1 MQKPV
6 RICIFTQS
14 INLIKIDE
22 MSQNDDLFT
31 YDEDDAVKYIQN
43 VLPQELKEKYSH
55 DDIVYITDVVY
66 DYYEQ
71 KGLFDDR
78 DDEEVEI
85 DEDDIIA
92 YARKC
97 ARKDGMK
104 IDDEDMPFLVRGE
117 LDYEESLGVF

>member
-1 MQKPV
+1 
-6 RICIFTQS
+6 
-14 INLIKIDE
+14 
-22 MSQNDDLFT
+22 MSQEEDLFT
-31 YDEDDAVKYIQN
+31 YDEDEAVRYILN

-71 KGLFDDR
+71 KGLFDEQAGDEVEL
-78 DDEEVEI
+78 DEE
-85 DEDDIIA
+85 DIIEF
-92 YARKC
+92 ARKC
-97 ARKDGMK
+97 ARKDRMK

>member
-1 MQKPV
+1 
-6 RICIFTQS
+6 
-14 INLIKIDE
+14 

-85 DEDDIIA
+85 DEGRLIA
-92 YARKC
+92 YAPQVRPQG
-97 ARKDGMK
+97 RR
-104 IDDEDMPFLVRGE
+104 EDRRRGYG
-117 LDYEESLGVF
+117 LFWYVASWITKRSLGVF

>member
-1 MQKPV
+1 
-6 RICIFTQS
+6 
-14 INLIKIDE
+14 

-97 ARKDGMK
+97 ACKDGMK